1 MPKIDNKAKSKKWLS
16 DRKKIYW
23 KELPPDFD
31 YEITWHDA
39 IKNIEKLVD
48 EKRLELM
55 KDQEEWSLSIVECR
69 WQAEQC
75 AIGGVK
81 NTIRFSRDN
90 IRNPWKAFL
99 CDHVPWNGE
108 PLLILPTRLLHHQRH
123 AKQQK
128 TNHDCA
134 QRQYG

>member
-23 KELPPDFD
+23 KDLPSDFD

-55 KDQEEWSLSIVECR
+55 KDQDFHN
-69 WQAEQC
+69 A
-75 AIGGVK
+75 
-81 NTIRFSRDN
+81 
-90 IRNPWKAFL
+90 
-99 CDHVPWNGE
+99 H
-108 PLLILPTRLLHHQRH
+108 LLDKYLNVIKRG
-123 AKQQK
+123 
-128 TNHDCA
+128 
-134 QRQYG
+134 Y

>member
-55 KDQEEWSLSIVECR
+55 KDQDFHN
-69 WQAEQC
+69 A
-75 AIGGVK
+75 
-81 NTIRFSRDN
+81 
-90 IRNPWKAFL
+90 
-99 CDHVPWNGE
+99 H
-108 PLLILPTRLLHHQRH
+108 LLDKYLNVINRG
-123 AKQQK
+123 
-128 TNHDCA
+128 
-134 QRQYG
+134 Y